1 MYIFETEYRV
11 RYADIDQ
18 MGYMYYGNYAR
29 LFEIGRVE
37 SLRNLGIRYKDIE
50 TSGVWMP
57 VYENNSKYIEPA
69 KYDELL
75 IVKITLNKIPKVR
88 IEFLAEIYNE
98 AGKLIHTGFT
108 TLVFVN
114 AVTQKLTLCPSL
126 ILEKLKPYF
135 ENENK

>member
-1 MYIFETEYRV
+1 MYIFETNYRV

-18 MGYMYYGNYAR
+18 MGFMYYGNYAR

-37 SLRNLGIRYKDIE
+37 SLRNLGVRYKDIE
-50 TSGVWMP
+50 IAGVWMP

-75 IVKITLNKIPKVR
+75 TIKISLKKMPKVR
-88 IEFLAEIYNE
+88 IEFLAEIFNE
-98 AGKLIHTGFT
+98 TGKLIHTGFT

-114 AVTQKLTLCPSL
+114 ANNQKLTLCPS
-126 ILEKLKPYF
+126 IISEKLKPYF
-135 ENENK
+135 ENED